1 MLINSIVKINRVIGS
16 IEQKKE
22 HAYSFLGLHLFS
34 ISIFGFEFY
43 FYFRYLFN
51 FSTRNTVTK
60 YFLLIFIQ
68 KEIRLRN
75 ILFSLIYI

>member
-1 MLINSIVKINRVIGS
+1 
-16 IEQKKE
+16 
-22 HAYSFLGLHLFS
+22 
-34 ISIFGFEFY
+34 
-43 FYFRYLFN
+43 YLFN